1 MVLLVKVVIC
11 LNIDNHI
18 SEIVNTYSDMVY
30 KIAFARTKNKY
41 DADDVFQEV
50 FIRYMK
56 NHRELQ
62 SEEHTKAWLIRTTIN
77 CSYNIF
83 NTSWFKKTVPLEEN
97 LTFSSEEN
105 KGLYYSVL
113 ELPIKYRTVIH
124 LFYYEDMSI
133 IEISKALGIKEGTI
147 KSQLHRGRNLLKQI
161 LKGEDDYV
169 W

>member
-1 MVLLVKVVIC
+1 MRT
-11 LNIDNHI
+11 DNHI

-30 KIAFARTKNKY
+30 KIAFARTKNKF

-56 NHRELQ
+56 NHHKLQ
-62 SEEHTKAWLIRTTIN
+62 SDEHTKAWLIRTTIN

-83 NTSWFKKTVPLEEN
+83 NSSWFKNTVQLMDN
-97 LTFSSEEN
+97 ISFSTEEN
-105 KGLYYSVL
+105 KDLYYSVL
-113 ELPIKYRTVIH
+113 ELPIKYRTIIH

-133 IEISKALGIKEGTI
+133 LEISESLGIKEGTI
-147 KSQLHRGRNLLKQI
+147 KSQLHRGRNLLKEL
-161 LKGEDDYV
+161 LKGEDKYV

>member
-1 MVLLVKVVIC
+1 MRT
-11 LNIDNHI
+11 DNHI

-30 KIAFARTKNKY
+30 KIAFARTKNKF

-56 NHRELQ
+56 NHHKLQ
-62 SEEHTKAWLIRTTIN
+62 SDEHTKAWLIRTTIN

-83 NTSWFKKTVPLEEN
+83 NSSWFKNTVQLMDN
-97 LTFSSEEN
+97 ISFSTEEN
-105 KGLYYSVL
+105 KDLYYSVL
-113 ELPIKYRTVIH
+113 ELPIKYRTIIH

-133 IEISKALGIKEGTI
+133 LEISESLGIKEGTI
-147 KSQLHRGRNLLKQI
+147 KSQLHRGRNLLKEL
-161 LKGEDDYV
+161 LKGENKYV

>member
-1 MVLLVKVVIC
+1 MS
-11 LNIDNHI
+11 IDNHI

-30 KIAFARTKNKY
+30 KIAFARTKNKF

-56 NHRELQ
+56 NHHKLQ
-62 SEEHTKAWLIRTTIN
+62 TDEHTKAWLIRTTIN

-83 NTSWFKKTVPLEEN
+83 NSSWFKKTVPLMDN
-97 LTFSSEEN
+97 ISFSKEAN
-105 KGLYYSVL
+105 KDLYYSVL
-113 ELPIKYRTVIH
+113 ELPIKYRTIIH

-133 IEISKALGIKEGTI
+133 REISESLGIKEGTI
-147 KSQLHRGRNLLKQI
+147 KSQLHRGRNLLKEL
-161 LKGEDDYV
+161 LKGEDEYV